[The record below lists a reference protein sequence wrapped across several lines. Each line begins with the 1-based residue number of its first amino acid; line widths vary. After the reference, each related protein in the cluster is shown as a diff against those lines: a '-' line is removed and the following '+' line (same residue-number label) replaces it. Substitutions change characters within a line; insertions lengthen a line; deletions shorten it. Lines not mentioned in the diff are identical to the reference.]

1 VSAGAAFDRRRTSG
15 WRPVLLVTT
24 AALAAVVASAAVAA
38 QTPSGCTDIS
48 DQPPSYNGIQFSAAI
63 QYNIFVNF
71 LGTPSPIG
79 CADCHTT
86 AMGSQFPS
94 GNLDLDPQDD
104 PPPYTNIVNV
114 PADADPSLTY
124 VVPKHPERSL
134 LFWKVN
140 CSNPVSGVQMPY
152 LGYPDGMTT
161 LTTYQMAQI
170 WDWIAEG
177 APVQTTDGIFLGT
190 FDIRGLFVDKIFA
203 SGFEGP

>member
-1 VSAGAAFDRRRTSG
+1 MAEVSQERRRAA
-15 WRPVLLVTT
+15 RRRLACV
-24 AALAAVVASAAVAA
+24 ALAAALMADISQRASA

-48 DQPPSYNGIQFSAAI
+48 SEPPAYSGIQFAAAI
-63 QYNIFVNF
+63 QANIFINF
-71 LGTPSPIG
+71 LSPPSAAG

-86 AMGSQFPS
+86 AMGTQFPS

-104 PPPYTNIVNV
+104 PPPYENIVNV
-114 PADADPSLTY
+114 PAYNAPDLTY
-124 VVPKHPERSL
+124 VVPGHPERSL

-140 CSNPVSGVQMPY
+140 CSDPVSGGQMPY
-152 LGYPDGMTT
+152 QGYPDGMTT

-190 FDIRGLFVDKIFA
+190 FDIRGLFIDKIFA
-203 SGFEGP
+203 NGFEGP